1 MSYKDIT
8 IKMFLQIQD
17 IIKDDETPDSE
28 KEILIANAIYGTDI
42 TELPIIEY
50 KKKMIDLKFLNE
62 KPKDEKLASN
72 YTINGT
78 KYKSSADLAS
88 IQANQFIDFQ
98 NYAKKEDM
106 IGCISCF
113 FIPEGHKYN
122 DGYDMLKVKE
132 DVGDLP
138 ITTGN
143 ALAFFFKSQYITLLV
158 LSQRSSLK
166 KMKEVGMSKK
176 KLKEM
181 QEALTTL
188 GIANLASTLS
198 Y

>member
-88 IQANQFIDFQ
+88 IQANQFIDF
-98 NYAKKEDM
+98 
-106 IGCISCF
+106 
-113 FIPEGHKYN
+113 
-122 DGYDMLKVKE
+122 
-132 DVGDLP
+132 
-138 ITTGN
+138 
-143 ALAFFFKSQYITLLV
+143 
-158 LSQRSSLK
+158 
-166 KMKEVGMSKK
+166 
-176 KLKEM
+176 
-181 QEALTTL
+181 
-188 GIANLASTLS
+188 
-198 Y
+198 

>member
-143 ALAFFFKSQYITLLV
+143 ALAFFFKSQYVTLLV

-166 KMKEVGMSKK
+166 KMKEVGMSRK

>member
-143 ALAFFFKSQYITLLV
+143 ALAFFFKSQYVTLLV
-158 LSQRSSLK
+158 LSQRASLK
-166 KMKEVGMSKK
+166 KMKEVGMNKK

-181 QEALTTL
+181 QEALATL

>member
-1 MSYKDIT
+1 
-8 IKMFLQIQD
+8 
-17 IIKDDETPDSE
+17 
-28 KEILIANAIYGTDI
+28 
-42 TELPIIEY
+42 
-50 KKKMIDLKFLNE
+50 
-62 KPKDEKLASN
+62 
-72 YTINGT
+72 
-78 KYKSSADLAS
+78 
-88 IQANQFIDFQ
+88 
-98 NYAKKEDM
+98 M